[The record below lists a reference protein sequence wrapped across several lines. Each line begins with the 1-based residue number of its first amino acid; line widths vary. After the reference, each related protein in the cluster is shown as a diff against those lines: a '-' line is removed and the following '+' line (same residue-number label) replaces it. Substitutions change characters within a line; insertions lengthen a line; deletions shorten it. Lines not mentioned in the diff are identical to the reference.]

1 MLKCRK
7 KIQKIIASVLILITC
22 MFAVPNFSQA
32 DFGGKLFSP
41 IVDLFAGIGD
51 VVIGALQH
59 WMLGTSSLWSATL
72 EYDDP
77 NVEEMTDLIKNNQSG
92 SLTQVRVAGKTLE
105 RGWTSLDGKYDDI
118 NVPNIIYS
126 PELIFSN
133 LVPALDINFLN
144 PDDSRFV
151 QVDPTGDTPISTG
164 TALHEVVAAWYTA
177 FRNIALVGLLSVLV
191 YVGIR
196 IVIGSSAG
204 EKAQYRERLMDWLVA
219 LCLLFVMQ
227 YIMSFTINITEQI
240 TKIFSGSQS
249 IDVIVEDT
257 KVLQSADSSTQEDLN
272 NNENENIDF
281 SFTTNLMG
289 YMRFLVYSGDL
300 LEKAAYLIIYL
311 VLVVYTVMF
320 TIIYLKRVLYMAFFT
335 MIAPLVA
342 LTYPLDKLSDGKAQ
356 AFNLWLREYIFNAL
370 IQPMHLALYTMLM
383 TSSMHLATTNP
394 IYALV
399 AIGFLF
405 PAEKFLKKMF
415 GFDKTET
422 AGGAGSFAGGAMT
435 MALLNKMRSNAS
447 KKSGS
452 GSGDGS
458 DGGDY
463 IDRGVDASAF
473 ATNNPNPTIGVG
485 SAGKGTNMS
494 ASDGNIIGAGDNNN
508 AGMNIANQ
516 DETYAGTNIKGA
528 VQTDSGIV
536 LPGVDTRK
544 FSSNTNQQSS
554 NQTDSNVPPVSPSGS
569 SNDELD
575 KKNRVKMLMGNV
587 WKGVSRGATR
597 KIKNAPKSVGRF
609 ALNTGVKGLKALG
622 GAALGA
628 VPALVT
634 ATASGGDFSTAGKI
648 IAGAAGVSA
657 MIGPSG
663 DDIINKTSEMKD
675 KLAMASGRTYEEQK
689 DIDAAKKVK
698 ALYNNKSEK
707 AKLQKALFKN
717 GEENVNA
724 EEWIDNNQDLIK
736 EYYKK
741 GVKNLDT
748 VYKAEQ
754 LAAKDPSISKDYKIN
769 IAKQY
774 DNIGKR
780 INNAEYM
787 QAFEDQIR
795 KQGLT
800 ESDYQRLYSNLRFM
814 DDF

>member
-415 GFDKTET
+415 GFDKAET

-435 MALLNKMRSNAS
+435 MALLNGIRSR
-447 KKSGS
+447 KKQSDS
-452 GSGDGS
+452 QSS

-463 IDRGVDASAF
+463 IDNGVNANNFSLGPGPGGPGPGGPGPGGPGPGGPGPGGPGPGGPGPGGPGPGGPGPGGPGPGGPGPGGPGPGGPGPGGPGPGPGTTMDWRRRLGLRGKYVKN
-473 ATNNPNPTIGVG
+473 AT
-485 SAGKGTNMS
+485 M
-494 ASDGNIIGAGDNNN
+494 
-508 AGMNIANQ
+508 
-516 DETYAGTNIKGA
+516 
-528 VQTDSGIV
+528 
-536 LPGVDTRK
+536 R
-544 FSSNTNQQSS
+544 
-554 NQTDSNVPPVSPSGS
+554 
-569 SNDELD
+569 
-575 KKNRVKMLMGNV
+575 R
-587 WKGVSRGATR
+587 
-597 KIKNAPKSVGRF
+597 IKNAPKSVGKF
-609 ALNTGVKGLKALG
+609 ALNTGVKGLKGAG
-622 GAALGA
+622 MAALAA
-628 VPALVT
+628 VPAAVT
-634 ATASGGDFSTAGKI
+634 AVASGGDFSTAGKI
-648 IAGAAGVSA
+648 MATAFGVGTA
-657 MIGPSG
+657 LGPSG
-663 DDIINKTSEMKD
+663 EQMLNSARESIGNV
-675 KLAMASGRTYEEQK
+675 AAAGRTREEQK
-689 DIDAAKKVK
+689 EVDATKKLNKMKNDKEQLKKVQTFLRK
-698 ALYNNKSEK
+698 TGNYDDSP
-707 AKLQKALFKN
+707 
-717 GEENVNA
+717 EERIENDQA
-724 EEWIDNNQDLIK
+724 IIK
-736 EYYKK
+736 EYLKK
-741 GVKNLDT
+741 GAKNLDT
-748 VYKAEQ
+748 IYKVEDIKRLNPGMSQNYAYE
-754 LAAKDPSISKDYKIN
+754 LAKLS
-769 IAKQY
+769 
-774 DNIGKR
+774 DNAGKR
-780 INNAEYM
+780 VNDPEYM
-787 QAFEDQIR
+787 QQLRNDFMD
-795 KQGLT
+795 QGL
-800 ESDYQRLYSNLRFM
+800 SYADSVGVLNHLRAIENNY
-814 DDF
+814 

>member
-415 GFDKTET
+415 GFDKAET

-435 MALLNKMRSNAS
+435 MALLNGIRSR
-447 KKSGS
+447 KKQSDS
-452 GSGDGS
+452 QSS

-463 IDRGVDASAF
+463 IDNGVNANNFSLGPGPGGPGPGGPGPGGPGPGPGTTMDWRRRLGLRGKYVKN
-473 ATNNPNPTIGVG
+473 AT
-485 SAGKGTNMS
+485 M
-494 ASDGNIIGAGDNNN
+494 
-508 AGMNIANQ
+508 
-516 DETYAGTNIKGA
+516 
-528 VQTDSGIV
+528 
-536 LPGVDTRK
+536 R
-544 FSSNTNQQSS
+544 
-554 NQTDSNVPPVSPSGS
+554 
-569 SNDELD
+569 
-575 KKNRVKMLMGNV
+575 R
-587 WKGVSRGATR
+587 
-597 KIKNAPKSVGRF
+597 IKNAPKSVGKF
-609 ALNTGVKGLKALG
+609 ALNTGVKGLKGAG
-622 GAALGA
+622 MAALAA
-628 VPALVT
+628 VPAAVT
-634 ATASGGDFSTAGKI
+634 AVASGGDFSTAGKI
-648 IAGAAGVSA
+648 MATAFGVGTA
-657 MIGPSG
+657 LGPSG
-663 DDIINKTSEMKD
+663 EQMLNSARESIGNV
-675 KLAMASGRTYEEQK
+675 AAAGRTREEQK
-689 DIDAAKKVK
+689 EVDATKKLNKMKNDKEQLKKVQTFLRK
-698 ALYNNKSEK
+698 TGNYDDSP
-707 AKLQKALFKN
+707 
-717 GEENVNA
+717 EERIENDQA
-724 EEWIDNNQDLIK
+724 IIK
-736 EYYKK
+736 EYLKK
-741 GVKNLDT
+741 GAKNLDT
-748 VYKAEQ
+748 IYKVEDIKRLNPGMSQNYAYE
-754 LAAKDPSISKDYKIN
+754 LAKLS
-769 IAKQY
+769 
-774 DNIGKR
+774 DNAGKR
-780 INNAEYM
+780 VNDPEYM
-787 QAFEDQIR
+787 QQLRNDFMD
-795 KQGLT
+795 QGL
-800 ESDYQRLYSNLRFM
+800 SYADSVGVLNHLRAIENNY
-814 DDF
+814 